1 MGTIEDTATLAG
13 KATFRHEAL
22 LYAGED
28 GFLAGTVPF
37 IRAAQEA
44 GEPVLAMV
52 SAEKIDLLREVL
64 DGADAGVHFAD
75 IHAVGSN
82 PARIIPAWREFVEEH
97 GSPDR
102 SVCGIGEPIWADRSP
117 AELVECQRH
126 EALLNLAFA
135 DGSIMRL
142 LCPYDT
148 EVLDPTVIAEAHC
161 SHPVIV
167 ADGVER
173 DSDTY
178 HGIDVAVAPFADPLS
193 APPAHAAELDFAG
206 DSLEAL
212 RQFVARRA
220 DAAGMNP
227 ARRADLVLAVN
238 EVATNSVLHGGGHG
252 TLLVWSE
259 GDTLVCDLR
268 DSGCF
273 DHPLAGRERP
283 SPDRVGGHG
292 LWLANQLCDLVQM
305 RSFPTGTVVRVHL
318 RTR

>member
-22 LYAGED
+22 LYAGPD
-28 GFLAGTVPF
+28 GFLEGTLRF
-37 IRAAQEA
+37 IRAAREA
-44 GEPVLAMV
+44 SEPVLALV
-52 SAEKIDLLREVL
+52 SAAKIELLREAL
-64 DGADAGVHFAD
+64 DGDTAGVRFAD
-75 IHAVGSN
+75 VRDVGSN
-82 PARIIPAWREFVEEH
+82 PARMIPAWREFVEEH
-97 GSPDR
+97 GSDNRPV
-102 SVCGIGEPIWADRSP
+102 SGIGEPIWADRSP

-135 DGSIMRL
+135 DGSMMRL

-148 EVLDPTVIAEAHC
+148 EALDPTVIAEAHC

-167 ADGVER
+167 AGGVER
-173 DSDTY
+173 DSDDY
-178 HGIDVAVAPFADPLS
+178 HGIDVAAAPFADPLS
-193 APPAHAAELDFAG
+193 EAPADAAAIGFAG
-206 DSLEAL
+206 DSLEAV
-212 RQFVARRA
+212 RQFVARHA
-220 DAAGMNP
+220 DLAGLDA

-238 EVATNSVLHGGGHG
+238 EVATNSVLHGGGDG

-268 DSGCF
+268 DTGRF

-292 LWLANQLCDLVQM
+292 LWLANQLCDLVQV
-305 RSFPTGTVVRVHL
+305 RSFSTGTVVRLHL